1 MMQRIQRKAHA
12 SVVIG
17 MFAMAFSTAMMTK
30 FHNDFLA
37 GLGFGLGVPLLL
49 VGIRALSRH

>member
-1 MMQRIQRKAHA
+1 MQRIQRKAHA
-12 SVVIG
+12 SAVIG